1 MDLNRNYKNTRKF
14 DIEQAKAADGTY
26 QALLL
31 FARNTKVIVI
41 QQPKALK
48 QKYMWLEYENN
59 GKPSGIA
66 DTRVEFF
73 AINFDLKDR
82 IYFIRAE
89 MLRIKARRYFKWG
102 KTKIVEGIRYIKV
115 PTQEMIRWE

>member
-1 MDLNRNYKNTRKF
+1 VDLNRNYKNTRKF

-48 QKYMWLEYENN
+48 QKFMWLEYENN
-59 GKPSGIA
+59 GQPSGIA

-102 KTKIVEGIRYIKV
+102 KTKIVEGIRYVKV
-115 PTQEMIRWE
+115 PTVEMIRFD

>member
-59 GKPSGIA
+59 GQPSGIA

-102 KTKIVEGIRYIKV
+102 KTKIVEGVRYIKV
-115 PTQEMIRWE
+115 PTQEMIRFD

>member
-1 MDLNRNYKNTRKF
+1 VDLNRNYKNTRKF
-14 DIEQAKAADGTY
+14 DIEQAKAKDGTY

-31 FARNTKVIVI
+31 FARNTKVLVI

-48 QKYMWLEYENN
+48 QKYMWLEYEDN

-66 DTRVEFF
+66 DKRVEFF

-102 KTKIVEGIRYIKV
+102 KTKIVEGIRYVKV
-115 PTQEMIRWE
+115 PTQEMIRFE

>member
-14 DIEQAKAADGTY
+14 DIEQAKAKDGTY

-31 FARNTKVIVI
+31 FARNTKVLVI

-48 QKYMWLEYENN
+48 QKYMWLEYDDN

-66 DTRVEFF
+66 DQRVEFF

-102 KTKIVEGIRYIKV
+102 KTKIVEGIRYVKV
-115 PTQEMIRWE
+115 PTQEMIRFE

>member
-1 MDLNRNYKNTRKF
+1 VDLNRNYKNTRKF

-59 GKPSGIA
+59 GQPSGIA

>member
-115 PTQEMIRWE
+115 PTQEMIRFD

>member
-59 GKPSGIA
+59 GQPSGIA

-115 PTQEMIRWE
+115 PTQEIIRWD

>member
-31 FARNTKVIVI
+31 FARNTKIIVI

-48 QKYMWLEYENN
+48 QKFMWLEYENN
-59 GKPSGIA
+59 GQPSGIA

-115 PTQEMIRWE
+115 PTQEMIRFD

>member
-48 QKYMWLEYENN
+48 QKFMWLEYENN
-59 GKPSGIA
+59 GQPSGIA

-102 KTKIVEGIRYIKV
+102 KTKIVDGIRYIKV

>member
-102 KTKIVEGIRYIKV
+102 KTKIVEGVRYIKV
-115 PTQEMIRWE
+115 PTQEMIRWD

>member
-14 DIEQAKAADGTY
+14 DIEQAKAKDGTY

-48 QKYMWLEYENN
+48 QKYMWLEYEDN

-66 DTRVEFF
+66 DQRVEFF

-102 KTKIVEGIRYIKV
+102 KTKIVEGVRYVKV
-115 PTQEMIRWE
+115 PTQEMIRWD

>member
-1 MDLNRNYKNTRKF
+1 MTLNRNFKNTRKF
-14 DIEQAKAADGTY
+14 DIEQAKSVDGTY

-31 FARNTKVIVI
+31 FARNTKVVVI

-48 QKYMWLEYENN
+48 QGHMWLEYEDN

-66 DTRVEFF
+66 DKRAEFF

-82 IYFIRAE
+82 IYFMRAD
-89 MLRIKARRYFKWG
+89 MLRWKARRYFKWG
-102 KTKIVEGIRYIKV
+102 RTKMTNGIRYIKV
-115 PTQEMIRWE
+115 PTTEIIRFD

>member
-14 DIEQAKAADGTY
+14 DIEQAKAKDGTY

-31 FARNTKVIVI
+31 FARNTKILVI

-66 DTRVEFF
+66 DTK
-73 AINFDLKDR
+73 IG
-82 IYFIRAE
+82 RAH
-89 MLRIKARRYFKWG
+89 
-102 KTKIVEGIRYIKV
+102 V
-115 PTQEMIRWE
+115 

>member
-14 DIEQAKAADGTY
+14 DIEQAKANDGTY

-48 QKYMWLEYENN
+48 QKYMWLEYEDN

-66 DTRVEFF
+66 DQRVEFF

-102 KTKIVEGIRYIKV
+102 KTKIVEGIRYVKV
-115 PTQEMIRWE
+115 PTQEIIRWE

>member
-31 FARNTKVIVI
+31 FARNTKILVI

-59 GKPSGIA
+59 GKPSGIS

-89 MLRIKARRYFKWG
+89 MLRIKARRHFKWG
-102 KTKIVEGIRYIKV
+102 KTKIVEGIRYVKV
-115 PTQEMIRWE
+115 PTVEMIRFD

>member
-59 GKPSGIA
+59 GQPSGIA

>member
-48 QKYMWLEYENN
+48 QKFMWLEYENN
-59 GKPSGIA
+59 GQPSGIA

-115 PTQEMIRWE
+115 PTQEMIRFD

>member
-31 FARNTKVIVI
+31 FARNTKILVI

-89 MLRIKARRYFKWG
+89 MLRTKARRYFKWG
-102 KTKIVEGIRYIKV
+102 KTKIVEGVRYIKV
-115 PTQEMIRWE
+115 PTQEIIRWD

>member
-1 MDLNRNYKNTRKF
+1 VDLNRNYKNTRKF

-59 GKPSGIA
+59 GQPSGIA

-115 PTQEMIRWE
+115 PTQEMIRFD

>member
-14 DIEQAKAADGTY
+14 DIEQAKAKDGTY

-31 FARNTKVIVI
+31 FARNTKILVI

-115 PTQEMIRWE
+115 PTQEMIRFD

>member
-59 GKPSGIA
+59 GQPSGIS

>member
-48 QKYMWLEYENN
+48 QKYMWLEYEDN

-102 KTKIVEGIRYIKV
+102 KTKIVEGIRYVKV
-115 PTQEMIRWE
+115 PTQEIIRWD

>member
-48 QKYMWLEYENN
+48 QKFMWLEYENN
-59 GKPSGIA
+59 GQPSGIA

-102 KTKIVEGIRYIKV
+102 KTKIVEGIRYVKV
-115 PTQEMIRWE
+115 PTQEIIRWD

>member
-14 DIEQAKAADGTY
+14 DIEQAKAKDGTY

-31 FARNTKVIVI
+31 FARNTKILVI

-102 KTKIVEGIRYIKV
+102 KTKIVEGIRYVKV
-115 PTQEMIRWE
+115 PTVEMIRFD

>member
-48 QKYMWLEYENN
+48 QKFMWLEYENN
-59 GKPSGIA
+59 GQPSGIA

-102 KTKIVEGIRYIKV
+102 KTKIVEGIRYVKV
-115 PTQEMIRWE
+115 PTQEIIRFD

>member
-14 DIEQAKAADGTY
+14 DIEQAKAKDGTY

-31 FARNTKVIVI
+31 FARNTKVLVI

-48 QKYMWLEYENN
+48 QKYMWLEYEDN

-66 DTRVEFF
+66 DQRVEFF

-102 KTKIVEGIRYIKV
+102 KTKIVDGIRYVKV
-115 PTQEMIRWE
+115 PTQEMIRFE

>member
-14 DIEQAKAADGTY
+14 DIEQAKAKDGTY

-31 FARNTKVIVI
+31 FARNTKVLVI

-48 QKYMWLEYENN
+48 QKYMWLEYEDN

-66 DTRVEFF
+66 DQRVEFF

-102 KTKIVEGIRYIKV
+102 KTKIVEGIRYVKV
-115 PTQEMIRWE
+115 PTQEMIRFD

>member
-14 DIEQAKAADGTY
+14 DIEQAKAKDGTY

-48 QKYMWLEYENN
+48 QKYMWLEYEDN

-66 DTRVEFF
+66 DQRVEFF

-102 KTKIVEGIRYIKV
+102 KTKIVEGIRYVKV
-115 PTQEMIRWE
+115 PTQEMIRFD

>member
-1 MDLNRNYKNTRKF
+1 VDLNRNYKNTRKF

-31 FARNTKVIVI
+31 FARNTKVLVI

-102 KTKIVEGIRYIKV
+102 KTKIVEGIRYVKV
-115 PTQEMIRWE
+115 PTQEMIRFD

>member
-1 MDLNRNYKNTRKF
+1 VDLNRNYKNTRKF

-59 GKPSGIA
+59 GQPSGIA

-89 MLRIKARRYFKWG
+89 MLRIKARRHFKWG
-102 KTKIVEGIRYIKV
+102 KTKIVEGIRYVKV
-115 PTQEMIRWE
+115 PTQEIIRWD

>member
-59 GKPSGIA
+59 GQPSGIA

-102 KTKIVEGIRYIKV
+102 KTKIVEGVRYVKV
-115 PTQEMIRWE
+115 PTQEIIRWD

>member
-31 FARNTKVIVI
+31 FARNTKILVI

-66 DTRVEFF
+66 DQRVEFF

-102 KTKIVEGIRYIKV
+102 KTKIVEGIRYVKV
-115 PTQEMIRWE
+115 PTQEIIRWE

>member
-14 DIEQAKAADGTY
+14 DIEQAKAKDGTY

-59 GKPSGIA
+59 GQPSGIA

-102 KTKIVEGIRYIKV
+102 KTKIVEGVRYVKV
-115 PTQEMIRWE
+115 PTVEMIRFD

>member
-14 DIEQAKAADGTY
+14 DIEQAKANDGTY

-31 FARNTKVIVI
+31 FARNTKILVI

-82 IYFIRAE
+82 IYFIRGE

-102 KTKIVEGIRYIKV
+102 KTKITEGVRYVKV
-115 PTQEMIRWE
+115 PTTEIIRFE

>member
-1 MDLNRNYKNTRKF
+1 VDLNRNYKNTRKF

-48 QKYMWLEYENN
+48 QKYMWLEYEDN

-102 KTKIVEGIRYIKV
+102 KTKIVEGVRYVKV
-115 PTQEMIRWE
+115 PTQEIIRWD

>member
-59 GKPSGIA
+59 GQPSGIA

-102 KTKIVEGIRYIKV
+102 KTKIVEGIRYVKV
-115 PTQEMIRWE
+115 PTQEIIRWD

>member
-1 MDLNRNYKNTRKF
+1 VDLNRNYKNTRKF

-59 GKPSGIA
+59 GQPSGIA

-102 KTKIVEGIRYIKV
+102 KTKIVEGVRYVKV
-115 PTQEMIRWE
+115 PTQEIIRWD

>member
-14 DIEQAKAADGTY
+14 DIEQAKAKDGTY

-48 QKYMWLEYENN
+48 QKFMWLEYENN
-59 GKPSGIA
+59 GQPSGIA